1 MEPSAADEPAAV
13 LDFQWGFGGRL
24 APRHGREMQGR
35 GLTVAIEPVPDG
47 ADLALE
53 FVRFCYRR
61 RHVAWPALYDEMSV
75 VAGHGLFRGMGYADL
90 AERGVSLCLGEL
102 PRMAVLTERVIR
114 EEAPTAEPLPE
125 MATLTL
131 VPAAT

>member
-1 MEPSAADEPAAV
+1 
-13 LDFQWGFGGRL
+13 
-24 APRHGREMQGR
+24 
-35 GLTVAIEPVPDG
+35 VAIEPAPDG

-61 RHVAWPALYDEMSV
+61 RHVAWPELYDEMTL

-90 AERGVSLCLGEL
+90 AEHGASLCLSEL
-102 PRMAVLTERVIR
+102 PRLSALTQRVIA
-114 EEAPTAEPLPE
+114 EEVATGAAPVEPRPE
-125 MATLTL
+125 LTTLTL